1 VRVYGRNGQG
11 RNRTADTRI
20 FSPLLYQL
28 SYLAPTVQTNRTGV
42 FTQPDTPT
50 TLHPIFA
57 RQLERLPPL
66 GRDVARRL
74 IEHDFIGEAAKMAYF
89 FFLSVFPALL
99 IVFALTGV
107 VGGDAAFARITTIV
121 LTLTPPDATAFLHRF
136 LFELVNE
143 RRPGMLSFGALVLL
157 WAGSSGIAALTDALN
172 HVHGVSEGRGWFSR
186 RALALSILAVGSV
199 LIVLCTLIV
208 VGGVAA
214 LRALGLS
221 AVWDVVRW
229 PLAASLPLLA
239 LWLAFYF
246 LPDRGRRGGMWEAFV
261 GAGVATLLW
270 ALATVLFSVYL
281 TSIRDYSRVY
291 GVIGTVVALLIWF
304 FLSALAV
311 LVGGVVDASLEHRH
325 RQHR

>member
-1 VRVYGRNGQG
+1 
-11 RNRTADTRI
+11 
-20 FSPLLYQL
+20 
-28 SYLAPTVQTNRTGV
+28 
-42 FTQPDTPT
+42 
-50 TLHPIFA
+50 
-57 RQLERLPPL
+57 
-66 GRDVARRL
+66 
-74 IEHDFIGEAAKMAYF
+74 MAYF

-186 RALALSILAVGSV
+186 RLLALAILAVGSV

-208 VGGVAA
+208 VGGVSA

-229 PLAASLPLLA
+229 PLAAALPLLA
-239 LWLAFYF
+239 LWLAFHF
-246 LPDRGRRGGMWEAFV
+246 LPDRGRRGGSWEAFV

-270 ALATVLFSVYL
+270 ALATALFSVYL

-311 LVGGVVDASLEHRH
+311 LVGGVVDASLEHGH
-325 RQHR
+325 RQQR